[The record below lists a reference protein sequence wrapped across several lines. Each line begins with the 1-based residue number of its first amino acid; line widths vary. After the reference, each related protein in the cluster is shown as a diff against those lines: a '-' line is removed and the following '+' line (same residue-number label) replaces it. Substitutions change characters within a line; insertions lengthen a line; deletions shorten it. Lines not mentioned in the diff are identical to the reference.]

1 MSRIIFLNGQYVPAA
16 EATVSVMDRG
26 FTFADGIYEVTAVAR
41 GKLVDNDAHL
51 ARLTRSL
58 SEIGI
63 DNPYTAAEW
72 TRVCEELVARNGLEE
87 GVVYMQV
94 TRGVAERDFGIPA
107 DITPTA
113 VAFTQVKS
121 IVNSPLAKKG
131 ATVVTVPDL
140 RWKRCDIKSVGLL
153 PQVMAK
159 QIAARAGAHEAWMAD
174 GDRVTEGAS
183 STAFIITA
191 DKRLIT
197 RPLSNAVLPGIT
209 RVSILALAREHGL
222 TLEERAFTVA
232 EAQQAAEAFYTSAST
247 FVMPVVSIDGVQ
259 IGNGQ
264 PGPLTQALRTLYLRF
279 AGVDVAEP
287 VGQM

>member
-1 MSRIIFLNGQYVPAA
+1 
-16 EATVSVMDRG
+16 
-26 FTFADGIYEVTAVAR
+26 
-41 GKLVDNDAHL
+41 
-51 ARLTRSL
+51 
-58 SEIGI
+58 
-63 DNPYTAAEW
+63 
-72 TRVCEELVARNGLEE
+72 
-87 GVVYMQV
+87 
-94 TRGVAERDFGIPA
+94 
-107 DITPTA
+107 
-113 VAFTQVKS
+113 
-121 IVNSPLAKKG
+121 
-131 ATVVTVPDL
+131 
-140 RWKRCDIKSVGLL
+140 LL

-159 QIAARAGAHEAWMAD
+159 QIAARAGAHEAWMTD

-183 STAFIITA
+183 STAFIITP
-191 DKRLIT
+191 DRRLIT

-222 TLEERAFTVA
+222 TLEERIFTVA

-287 VGQM
+287 VDQM

>member
-72 TRVCEELVARNGLEE
+72 TRVCEELVARNGLDE

-131 ATVVTVPDL
+131 AAVVTVPDL

-159 QIAARAGAHEAWMAD
+159 QIAARAGAHEAWMTD

-209 RVSILALAREHGL
+209 RVSILALARKHGL
-222 TLEERAFTVA
+222 TLEERTFTVA
-232 EAQQAAEAFYTSAST
+232 EAQQAAEVFYTSAST